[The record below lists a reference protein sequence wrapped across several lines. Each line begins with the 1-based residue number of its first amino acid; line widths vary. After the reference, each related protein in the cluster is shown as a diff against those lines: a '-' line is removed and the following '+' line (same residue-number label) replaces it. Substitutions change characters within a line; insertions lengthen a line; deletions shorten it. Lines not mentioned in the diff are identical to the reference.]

1 MVRSI
6 LAVPVTKFMITFE
19 QKAFNKA
26 AAKVFEAILE
36 EWKTAFMEE
45 SFKTLNEKSLK
56 GKESLNLGIQK
67 FQKSVII

>member
-1 MVRSI
+1 
-6 LAVPVTKFMITFE
+6 
-19 QKAFNKA
+19 
-26 AAKVFEAILE
+26 
-36 EWKTAFMEE
+36 MEE